1 MGLEESESIII
12 NPKDVDAIPE
22 LNYSI
27 DDLYKMSELYSPA
40 IRMIILEKR
49 TAKLKILEENAA
61 HFPRVDFLFGVGYQ
75 NETLYG
81 LNKISE
87 NFNINNWSPAFNG
100 AIRAAIPIYSGGM
113 IVAKVD
119 SAESDYNK
127 ITYREKELLID
138 TKNKI
143 RDYFKSLEEIQRQIE
158 ISSLITKNAQR
169 HLLLAQRSYENGG
182 ISLLELQDAEVS
194 VINAEI
200 GYLESKYAYFLTLA
214 KLSSI
219 IGIGENLLCK
229 NPE

>member
-1 MGLEESESIII
+1 
-12 NPKDVDAIPE
+12 
-22 LNYSI
+22 
-27 DDLYKMSELYSPA
+27 
-40 IRMIILEKR
+40 MIILEKR
-49 TAKLKILEENAA
+49 TARLKITEENAA
-61 HFPRVDFLFGVGYQ
+61 HFPRVDFLFGLGYQ
-75 NETLYG
+75 NENIYG
-81 LNKISE
+81 LNKVTE
-87 NFNINNWSPAFNG
+87 NFNMNNWSPAFNG

-143 RDYFKSLEEIQRQIE
+143 RDFCKSLEEIKKQIE

-182 ISLLELQDAEVS
+182 VGLLELHDAELT

-200 GYLESKYAYFLTLA
+200 GYLESKYGYFLTLA
-214 KLSSI
+214 KLSNL

-229 NPE
+229 NQE